1 MSQPSQPAPIL
12 EPGHVAFMTSGVSIN
27 VAARDAHNIPALTR
41 ALGCRVS
48 ADRRTVTV
56 FVAVPDA
63 ARLLDNLRINGA
75 IAAVFSQPS
84 THHTIQ
90 LKGADARV
98 VAREPDDPVLFENFI
113 VALAADLA
121 HYGWMESY
129 VRTMLS
135 HDDENI
141 VAVAFTPNAAFN
153 QTPGPAAGAPLASTG
168 MP

>member
-1 MSQPSQPAPIL
+1 MSQSPPAEPIL
-12 EPGHVAFMTSGVSIN
+12 DATHVAFMTSGVSIN

-48 ADRRTVTV
+48 ADRCTVTV

-75 IAAVFSQPS
+75 IAVVFSQPS
-84 THHTIQ
+84 THRTMQ
-90 LKGADARV
+90 LKGVDARIV
-98 VAREPDDPVLFENFI
+98 ERQPEDPVLFENFI
-113 VALAADLA
+113 VTLAADLA
-121 HYGWMESY
+121 HYGWAESY
-129 VRTMLS
+129 VRAMLG

-153 QTPGPAAGAPLASTG
+153 QTPGPAAGAPLATLSK
-168 MP
+168 P

>member
-1 MSQPSQPAPIL
+1 MSQSPQPAPIL
-12 EPGHVAFMTSGVSIN
+12 DATHVAFMTSGVSIN
-27 VAARDAHNIPALTR
+27 VAARDAHNIPTLTR

-75 IAAVFSQPS
+75 IAVVFSQPS

-98 VAREPDDPVLFENFI
+98 VERQPDDAVVFENFAA
-113 VALAADLA
+113 ALAADLA
-121 HYGWMESY
+121 HYGWLESY

-141 VAVAFTPNAAFN
+141 VALAFTPNAAFN
-153 QTPGPAAGAPLASTG
+153 QTPGPAAGAPLTSLG

>member
-1 MSQPSQPAPIL
+1 
-12 EPGHVAFMTSGVSIN
+12 MTSGVSIN
-27 VAARDAHNIPALTR
+27 VAARDAHNIPTLTR

-98 VAREPDDPVLFENFI
+98 VERQPDDAVVLENFAA
-113 VALAADLA
+113 ALAADLA
-121 HYGWMESY
+121 HYGWLESY

-153 QTPGPAAGAPLASTG
+153 QTPGPAAGAPLTSLGT
-168 MP
+168 P

>member
-1 MSQPSQPAPIL
+1 MSQPSLPAPIL
-12 EPGHVAFMTSGVSIN
+12 DAAHVEFMTSGVSIN
-27 VAARDAHNIPALTR
+27 VAARDAHNIPTLTR

-48 ADRRTVTV
+48 ADHRTVTV

-75 IAAVFSQPS
+75 IAVVFSQPS

-90 LKGADARV
+90 LKGSDARV

-121 HYGWMESY
+121 RYGWMESY

-153 QTPGPAAGAPLASTG
+153 QTPGPAAGAPLASTQT
-168 MP
+168 P

>member
-1 MSQPSQPAPIL
+1 MSQSPQAEPIL
-12 EPGHVAFMTSGVSIN
+12 DATHVAFMTTGVSIN

-48 ADRRTVTV
+48 PDRRTVTL

-98 VAREPDDPVLFENFI
+98 VERQPDDPVVFENFI
-113 VALAADLA
+113 VTLAADLA
-121 HYGWMESY
+121 HYGWAEPY
-129 VRTMLS
+129 VRAMLG
-135 HDDENI
+135 HDDDNI
-141 VAVAFTPNAAFN
+141 VAVAFTPYAAFN
-153 QTPGPAAGAPLASTG
+153 QTPGPAAGAPLATLG
-168 MP
+168 KP